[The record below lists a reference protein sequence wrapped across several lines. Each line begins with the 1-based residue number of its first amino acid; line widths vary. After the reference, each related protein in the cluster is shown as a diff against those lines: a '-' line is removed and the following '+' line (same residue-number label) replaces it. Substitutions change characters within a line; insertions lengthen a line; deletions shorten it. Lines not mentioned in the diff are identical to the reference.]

1 MRVRKPPVSHEC
13 IDGEVVV
20 INMENGTYYSL
31 LHLGARLWE
40 LVAAG
45 STRAELL
52 ERIATAYPDEPRAMD
67 EVSAF
72 VDELLSEGL
81 VTEEEGAR
89 TVLEPVFPSPYA
101 SPRLEKFTDLQ
112 EMLMLDP
119 IHEVDAAAGWPHKPN

>member
-31 LHLGARLWE
+31 LDLGARLWE
-40 LVAAG
+40 LLAAG
-45 STRAELL
+45 STRSELL
-52 ERIATAYPDEPRAMD
+52 ERIATAYPGEPHALDEA
-67 EVSAF
+67 SAF

-81 VTEEEGAR
+81 ITEEEGAR
-89 TVLEPVFPSPYA
+89 TVLELALPSPYA
-101 SPRLEKFTDLQ
+101 SPKVERFTDLQ